1 MVKVIDQ
8 TTGVVHEREKAGP
21 KTVGE
26 LIGELVAPTGTTA
39 TCYGMP

>member
-1 MVKVIDQ
+1 
-8 TTGVVHEREKAGP
+8 VVHEQEKAGP

-26 LIGELVAPTGTTA
+26 LIGELVTPAGSTA